1 MDLWENT
8 MDRIELPRQVDCPAC
23 GQHTYEFLD
32 ALSSTNSISLC
43 GRNAIQ
49 IRGYTGAD
57 KQTRRLDFSD
67 LAERLAGIGEVQ
79 YNNHLLRFNVDSYEL
94 TVFPDARVII
104 KGTDNEQV
112 ARSIYARY
120 IGM

>member
-1 MDLWENT
+1 
-8 MDRIELPRQVDCPAC
+8 MDRIELPRQPDCPAC

-32 ALSSTNSISLC
+32 ALSTTSSISLC

-49 IRGYTGAD
+49 IRGYTGPG
-57 KQTRRLDFSD
+57 KQTRRLDFPS
-67 LAERLAGIGEVQ
+67 LADRLAGAGEVH
-79 YNNHLLRFNVDSYEL
+79 YNDYLLRFSVDSYEL
-94 TVFPDARVII
+94 TIFPDARVII
-104 KGTDNEQV
+104 KGTDNEQI